1 MLQVLKKF
9 NLFDSVKEQQQQQQ
23 RSAPKHWTARPSHF
37 WEVVDI
43 CAKYIYTMTCTTKHQ
58 FFVYI
63 EKCRSSKLFFVS
75 IMCGRIMSLRGQQ
88 WLTIPYFRMGRAF
101 GWFLGC
107 QSLAQIAAAI
117 HSPIPMSKNLKVL
130 PRKVKEFDQQ
140 VVPDGAVDLKVP
152 SEPQKNK
159 HITCLSTGWL
169 LGILDNGLW

>member
-1 MLQVLKKF
+1 MLQVLNKF

-23 RSAPKHWTARPSHF
+23 RSVPKHWTARPSHF

-63 EKCRSSKLFFVS
+63 ENMPLVQVVLCIYNVWSNHVSKGTTVADNPLLSEGAS
-75 IMCGRIMSLRGQQ
+75 I
-88 WLTIPYFRMGRAF
+88 WLVPRMPVT
-101 GWFLGC
+101 
-107 QSLAQIAAAI
+107 STNTSAI

-140 VVPDGAVDLKVP
+140 IVPDGAVDLKVP

-169 LGILDNGLW
+169 LGILDNGL